1 MEGAILIPN
10 ASSDGSRG
18 QLDGSHILDGSVG
31 TWLLWKHNKNMRFVK
46 NEHFSYSLGV
56 IKSEIYHA
64 GWFEVVT

>member
-1 MEGAILIPN
+1 MPLLTAQGVNLM
-10 ASSDGSRG
+10 D
-18 QLDGSHILDGSVG
+18 HTFLDGSVG